1 MTSTAIVQQ
10 GPSPEED
17 YGLDAIAKHNAATST
32 EQFPSYQEDTKG
44 LGIYQDEYAPVYQ
57 DEQSYIHNPPTP
69 RSNTASDGIR
79 TRSGRSTRRTDSPFS
94 TSKSRVS
101 KSPAPPRS
109 KREKKSKVDK
119 SKLPKLTAPLSVLT
133 KDMAI
138 PVKDI
143 GAWVNRSVEDRMK
156 EKEKNNGYITRP
168 MNSFMLYRS
177 AYSERTKAWCSQNN
191 HQIVSSVS
199 GESWP
204 MEPDEIRNQFDEWAK
219 IERQHHQ
226 EAHPNYKFSPSKS
239 TNKRRKEE
247 MSEDGGEPS
256 DLDGDPDGE
265 YRGGRNV
272 RQRRHDRNEAAYLPS
287 TVGFDSHPY
296 YGHQGLTGYEQ
307 SHYQYANPGRPLP
320 SNVAFDHNGLPYNPQ
335 TNTYLQTSM
344 RPHQHQQPQYPTYLH
359 DMPAARVSPPG
370 SLNGGGGAGQ
380 QTLGGYGLP
389 GGQGNPSEDLFST
402 SRTSTPMQHYAQ
414 YPHQQQPQQQPIYPS
429 YAPHPQ
435 YQSYTPLPGTQQYE
449 HAQYLQQQSQP
460 QAAIDPSLEA
470 AMAASVASGGGLPES
485 HFDEALGDFGVGGMR
500 EFYEGAGVA
509 QSPVD
514 VNATL
519 APTWAPGEELG

>member
-1 MTSTAIVQQ
+1 MTSAAIVQQ

-17 YGLDAIAKHNAATST
+17 YGLDAIAKHNAQVST
-32 EQFPSYQEDTKG
+32 EQFPAYQEDTKG

-57 DEQSYIHNPPTP
+57 DDQSYIHNPPTP

-133 KDMAI
+133 KDMNI

-143 GAWVNRSVEDRMK
+143 GAWVNRPVEDRMK

-239 TNKRRKEE
+239 TNKRRKDE
-247 MSEDGGEPS
+247 MSEDGEPS
-256 DLDGDPDGE
+256 DLDNDPDGE
-265 YRGGRNV
+265 YRGGSRNV
-272 RQRRHDRNEAAYLPS
+272 RQRRHDRGVEAAYLPS

-296 YGHQGLTGYEQ
+296 YGHQVPSYD
-307 SHYQYANPGRPLP
+307 YAYANAAARPLP

-335 TNTYLQTSM
+335 TNTYLQTNL
-344 RPHQHQQPQYPTYLH
+344 RQQPQQYPPYLH
-359 DMPAARVSPPG
+359 DTRVPTPS
-370 SLNGGGGAGQ
+370 Q
-380 QTLGGYGLP
+380 QSLGGYGLP
-389 GGQGNPSEDLFST
+389 GGQQQQPPATEDLFST

-414 YPHQQQPQQQPIYPS
+414 YPPHYPS
-429 YAPHPQ
+429 YPPQPQ
-435 YQSYTPLPGTQQYE
+435 YQPSYPQQYE
-449 HAQYLQQQSQP
+449 HAAYLQQQSQP

-470 AMAASVASGGGLPES
+470 AMAASVASGGQLGES
-485 HFDEALGDFGVGGMR
+485 HFDEALGDFGVGMR
-500 EFYEGAGVA
+500 EFYEGGGGVGGV
-509 QSPVD
+509 QSPGG

>member
-1 MTSTAIVQQ
+1 M
-10 GPSPEED
+10 
-17 YGLDAIAKHNAATST
+17 
-32 EQFPSYQEDTKG
+32 
-44 LGIYQDEYAPVYQ
+44 YQ

-79 TRSGRSTRRTDSPFS
+79 TRSGRSTAGRRTDSPFS

-101 KSPAPPRS
+101 KSPAPPR

-133 KDMAI
+133 KDMNI
-138 PVKDI
+138 PIKDI
-143 GAWVNRSVEDRMK
+143 GAHVNRSVEDRLK

-204 MEPDEIRNQFDEWAK
+204 MEPDEIRSQFDEWAK

-247 MSEDGGEPS
+247 MSEDGEPS

-265 YRGGRNV
+265 YRGGSRNV
-272 RQRRHDRNEAAYLPS
+272 RERRHDRAEAAYLPS
-287 TVGFDSHPY
+287 TVGFESHPY
-296 YGHQGLTGYEQ
+296 YGHQVSGYEQ

-335 TNTYLQTSM
+335 TNTYIQTSM
-344 RPHQHQQPQYPTYLH
+344 RQQQHQQPQYPTYMH
-359 DMPAARVSPPG
+359 EMPAARVPTPG
-370 SLNGGGGAGQ
+370 SLNGGGGAPQ
-380 QTLGGYGLP
+380 QSLGGYGLP
-389 GGQGNPSEDLFST
+389 GGHQLPTAEELFTS
-402 SRTSTPMQHYAQ
+402 SRTSTPMQHYQQYSQPVYAQ
-414 YPHQQQPQQQPIYPS
+414 YPTQYHQTYQQP
-429 YAPHPQ
+429 
-435 YQSYTPLPGTQQYE
+435 TQQYE

-470 AMAASVASGGGLPES
+470 AMAASVASGGGGQS
-485 HFDEALGDFGVGGMR
+485 HFEEALGDFDGLRG
-500 EFYEGAGVA
+500 FYEGSGT
-509 QSPVD
+509 SPVD

-519 APTWAPGEELG
+519 APTWSPGEELG